1 MRRGSLEETA
11 KEQRMKYSE
20 FFRNMVRV
28 YEDYQEEK
36 AFRTLQ
42 EYGALR
48 SQEMFDGEEVLFD
61 SLYQDR

>member
-1 MRRGSLEETA
+1 
-11 KEQRMKYSE
+11 MKYSE